1 MATQITGDFS
11 KAKELIEKLKASSQK
26 AVYVGFPAEFDEKVE
41 GADNF
46 NLASLAAVLEFGN
59 ERIPS
64 RPFLRQ
70 TLAENQEKYTALF
83 VKLFESGN
91 SIEKIYEQ
99 IALIAQGDVQLNIA
113 KGSWVENDDSTKIAW
128 RFKDIK
134 DPKRRKK
141 LRATLEPS
149 SIKKK
154 PLIWSGHLRDS
165 VKGIVK

>member
-1 MATQITGDFS
+1 MTAQVTGNL
-11 KAKELIEKLKASSQK
+11 AKIKQLIEQIKASSEK

-41 GADNF
+41 GSDNF

-83 VKLFESGN
+83 VKLFESGV
-91 SIEKIYEQ
+91 SIDQIYEQ
-99 IALIAQGDVQLNIA
+99 IALIAQGDVQQNITNGKWTA
-113 KGSWVENDDSTKIAW
+113 NAPST
-128 RFKDIK
+128 IK
-134 DPKRRKK
+134 RKK
-141 LRATLEPS
+141 S
-149 SIKKK
+149 SK
-154 PLIWSGHLRDS
+154 PLIDTGKLRQS